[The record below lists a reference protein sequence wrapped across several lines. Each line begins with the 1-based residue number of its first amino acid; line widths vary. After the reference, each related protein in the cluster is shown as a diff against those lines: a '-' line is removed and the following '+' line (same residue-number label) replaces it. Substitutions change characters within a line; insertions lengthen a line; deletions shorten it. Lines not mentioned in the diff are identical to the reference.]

1 MKELY
6 YDVISMSEAFS
17 RVVIDRKLRDAKWD
31 IESFQQVIFEDHG
44 VAGRSDYILKNSS
57 GQPLALIEAKAP
69 EIDPYSAKQQAL
81 NYVDAQY
88 KGKIQYIY
96 LANDHVI
103 YFWDITKG
111 DAIQV
116 NEFYTQRDLER
127 KRNADTMGN
136 VVPLTRNP
144 ITPDYLQRVDP
155 SNFSLR
161 HYQVEA
167 INTIAEGYDAG
178 KRAFLLEMAT
188 GTGKTGLAAA
198 LIRKFLETHQAQNV
212 LFLVD
217 RITLATQTKGAFEP
231 ILGDLSSIATFWGSA
246 RNNIVGANVVVATI
260 QSMIKNGEDYF
271 SPGYFDLII
280 HDEAHRS
287 IYSAQARAATDRFY
301 GATKVG
307 LTATPKDFL
316 KNIDESQLQIDDP
329 RAFEKRLQRDTYK
342 FFGCAD
348 GVATYRYTIQ
358 DGIGDSQGPFLV
370 GPRFHKMNTVLT
382 QKALSPE
389 GLEVSEAKG
398 ESFTIRDL
406 EKKVY
411 LEKTNRTMMQE
422 FLDNAN
428 KAPDGEIGKSI
439 IFAVSQRHA
448 LKLEKILNEMMP
460 AYGGQFAKTI
470 TSSVMNAQ
478 QIAKEFKDP
487 ENQRMRVAVSVDM
500 LTTGFDCP
508 EVLNIVL
515 ARPIFETTSYQQIK
529 GRGTRLYTFHHDGKD
544 FKKEFFTIFDFC
556 GVVEYFEEK
565 YDWEAP
571 LKTPLILKGATVTGG
586 RGEGVIGDGG
596 TETPSPFTPIVS
608 NDDDAVLT
616 RDKMTVGPDGDA
628 VDKNMYQSA
637 WTKAIQEIVAEN
649 GEVLKM
655 AEDEEREA
663 ELSLFLDEHV
673 FNKPKEYFSE
683 DKLQEGF
690 GVIVSIRNFVLSA
703 LGKEELPTR
712 DSQRDQWMEDM
723 VQKYG
728 IEPGADQERTLMSR
742 LIFAKMTTNDELR
755 EKVVRSAQ
763 ERNVSFLS
771 EPPFNVYRPG
781 EWLERFKEEELIE
794 MAEDIATSKILKI

>member
-1 MKELY
+1 
-6 YDVISMSEAFS
+6 MSEAFS
-17 RVVIDRKLRDAKWD
+17 RVVIDRKLRDAGWD
-31 IESFQQVIFEDHG
+31 IESPQQIIFEDHG
-44 VAGRSDYILKNSS
+44 NAGRADYILKNSS

-81 NYVDAQY
+81 NYIEAQY
-88 KGKIQYIY
+88 KGKIRYIY
-96 LANDHVI
+96 LANDHTI

-111 DAIQV
+111 DAFQV
-116 NEFYTQRDLER
+116 DEFYSQRDLER
-127 KRNADTMGN
+127 KRNADSMGN
-136 VVPLTRNP
+136 VVPLSQKP
-144 ITPDYLQRVDP
+144 IGKGYLVKVDP
-155 SNFSLR
+155 NNFSLR

-167 INTIAEGYDAG
+167 INKIAEQYDDG
-178 KRAFLLEMAT
+178 KREFLLEMAT

-198 LIRKFLETHQAQNV
+198 LIRKFLETHQVQNV

-231 ILGDLSSIATFWGSA
+231 ILGDLSSIATFWGSS

-260 QSMIKNGEDYF
+260 QSMIKKGYEYF

-301 GATKVG
+301 GATRIG

-316 KNIDESQLQIDDP
+316 KNIDEEKLAINDP
-329 RAFEKRLQRDTYK
+329 RAMEKRLQKDTYK
-342 FFGCAD
+342 FFGCAE
-348 GVATYRYTIQ
+348 GEATFRYTIQ
-358 DGIGDSQGPFLV
+358 DGINDPEGPFLV
-370 GPRFHKMNTVLT
+370 GPQYHKMNTVLT

-398 ESFTIRDL
+398 ESFTIREL

-411 LEKTNRTMMQE
+411 LENTNRAMMEE
-422 FLDNAN
+422 FLDHAN
-428 KAPDGEIGKSI
+428 KEPNGEIGKTI

-487 ENQRMRVAVSVDM
+487 ENKRTRVAVSVDM

-508 EVLNIVL
+508 EILNIVF

-529 GRGTRLYTFHHDGKD
+529 GRGTRLYTFHHNGQE
-544 FKKEFFTIFDFC
+544 FKKEYFTIFDFC

-571 LKTPLILKGATVTGG
+571 LRTPPTQKENLAYDPPINGMEAASQVRDGVAT
-586 RGEGVIGDGG
+586 
-596 TETPSPFTPIVS
+596 TPPPPFTPIIS
-608 NDDDAVLT
+608 NDNDLVLS
-616 RDKMTVGPDGDA
+616 RDVIHVGPDGDV
-628 VDKNMYQSA
+628 VDKHMYQSS
-637 WTKAIQEIVAEN
+637 WKKTIQGIAEKNQNIV
-649 GEVLKM
+649 KM

-663 ELSLFLDEHV
+663 ELATFLDEHV
-673 FNKPKEYFSE
+673 FNKPKEFFSE

-690 GVIVSIRNFVLSA
+690 GVVVSIRNFVLSA
-703 LGKEELPTR
+703 LGKEKLPTR
-712 DSQRDQWMEDM
+712 EQQRQEWAEDM

-742 LIFAKMTTNDELR
+742 LIFSQVISNNSLQ
-755 EKVVRSAQ
+755 EKVFASAQ
-763 ERNVSFLS
+763 KRNLAFLS
-771 EPPFNVYRPG
+771 EVPFNTYAPG
-781 EWLERFKEEELIE
+781 EWVNVFKKEELVAI
-794 MAEDIATSKILKI
+794 AEDIATSKILKI

>member
-1 MKELY
+1 
-6 YDVISMSEAFS
+6 MSEAFS
-17 RVVIDRKLRDAKWD
+17 RVVIDRKLREAGWD
-31 IESFQQVIFEDHG
+31 IENSQQVIFEDHG
-44 VAGRSDYILKNSS
+44 NAGRSDYILKNSS
-57 GQPLALIEAKAP
+57 GQPLALIEAKAQ

-81 NYVDAQY
+81 NYIEAQY

-96 LANDHVI
+96 LANDQVI

-111 DAIQV
+111 DAFQV
-116 NEFYTQRDLER
+116 NEFYSQRDLER
-127 KRNADTMGN
+127 KMNAGNMGN
-136 VVPLTRNP
+136 VFPLSKKP
-144 ITPDYLQRVDP
+144 IDKDYLLKVDP
-155 SNFSLR
+155 NNFPLR
-161 HYQVEA
+161 HYQVDA
-167 INTIAEGYDAG
+167 INLIAEQFDAG

-217 RITLATQTKGAFEP
+217 RINLATQTKGAFEP
-231 ILGDLSSIATFWGSA
+231 ILGDLSSIATFWGSS
-246 RNNIVGANVVVATI
+246 RNNIIGANVVVATI
-260 QSMIKNGEDYF
+260 QSMIKKGNEYF

-316 KNIDESQLQIDDP
+316 KNIDENKLNLNDP
-329 RAFEKRLQRDTYK
+329 RVMEKRLQKDTYK
-342 FFGCAD
+342 FFGCDD
-348 GVATYRYTIQ
+348 GKASFRYTIQ
-358 DGIGDSQGPFLV
+358 DGINDPEGPFLV
-370 GPRFHKMNTVLT
+370 GPKMHKMTTILT

-398 ESFTIRDL
+398 ESFTIREL

-411 LEKTNRTMMQE
+411 LENTNRAMMQE
-422 FLDNAN
+422 FLDHAN
-428 KAPDGEIGKSI
+428 KEPNGEIGKTI

-470 TSSVMNAQ
+470 TSSVMNAS

-487 ENQRMRVAVSVDM
+487 ENKKTRIAVSVDM

-508 EVLNIVL
+508 EILNIVF

-529 GRGTRLYTFHHDGKD
+529 GRGTRLYTFHHKGKD
-544 FKKEFFTIFDFC
+544 YKKDYFTIFDFC

-565 YDWEAP
+565 YDWTAP
-571 LKTPLILKGATVTGG
+571 LKTPATPKEKKIGNSPIEG
-586 RGEGVIGDGG
+586 RDNSSQVVDGSQAPL
-596 TETPSPFTPIVS
+596 TPSPLPFTPIIS
-608 NDDDAVLT
+608 YDNDFVLS
-616 RDKMTVGPDGDA
+616 RDIMHVGPEGDV
-628 VDKNMYQSA
+628 VDKNMYQST
-637 WTKAIQEIVAEN
+637 WEKTIKEIAQSN
-649 GEVLKM
+649 QDIINM

-663 ELSLFLDEHV
+663 ELTAYLDEHV
-673 FNKPKEYFSE
+673 FNRPKEYFSE

-690 GVIVSIRNFVLSA
+690 GIIAPIRNFVLSA
-703 LGKEELPTR
+703 LGKEKLPTR
-712 DSQRDQWMEDM
+712 EQQRSEWMEDM

-728 IEPGADQERTLMSR
+728 IEPGANQDKTLMTR
-742 LIFAKMTTNDELR
+742 LIFSKVISNNHLQ
-755 EKVVRSAQ
+755 EKVIDSAKN
-763 ERNVSFLS
+763 RNISFLS
-771 EPPFNVYRPG
+771 EAPFNTYKPL
-781 EWLERFKEEELIE
+781 EWVNVFKKEELVQ